1 LAVRP
6 RRPGFGSGDSLLG
19 SGRDNRSKRVRYP
32 KGRYAGF
39 SRVDS
44 MRFPWRKIK
53 DGESSRAR
61 PPQSLHILSE
71 YILHMSVTCLGDQD
85 VTPLYEEYI
94 LDSRLGDAEKAE
106 LTAIYRSLHSVPS
119 FLVPG

>member
-1 LAVRP
+1 
-6 RRPGFGSGDSLLG
+6 
-19 SGRDNRSKRVRYP
+19 
-32 KGRYAGF
+32 
-39 SRVDS
+39 
-44 MRFPWRKIK
+44 MRFARRKIK

-71 YILHMSVTCLGDQD
+71 YVLHMSVTCLGDQD

-119 FLVPG
+119 IVVPS

>member
-1 LAVRP
+1 
-6 RRPGFGSGDSLLG
+6 
-19 SGRDNRSKRVRYP
+19 
-32 KGRYAGF
+32 
-39 SRVDS
+39 
-44 MRFPWRKIK
+44 MRFPWRKMK
-53 DGESSRAR
+53 DEGATRTR
-61 PPQSLHILSE
+61 PPESLHILTE

-119 FLVPG
+119 IVVPS